1 MPSGNTKDKQ
11 LDWTEKHTLTERDM
25 RQLILNKVKRAELL
39 QKANANRRLSE
50 FA

>member
-11 LDWTEKHTLTERDM
+11 LDWTAKHTLTERDM
-25 RQLILNKVKRAELL
+25 RQLILDKVKRAELL